1 VNRSDHRRRI
11 STVAGCVGDDLARK
25 WEEKTR
31 AFDEQQWQRTLL
43 RNALHTKYPAINQ
56 FNIKQNVFA
65 IHGFGF
71 KCEHDI
77 KIRLGKR
84 ICVHIHIN
92 IDRGSLLAWTQRQ
105 WRTRTLEGK
114 IFYILC
120 KNIEAWLRTCAI
132 FIPYFSSCGHITRR
146 LGHRWVPYVDCQLRQ
161 A

>member
-1 VNRSDHRRRI
+1 
-11 STVAGCVGDDLARK
+11 ARK

-105 WRTRTLEGK
+105 WRTRTFEGK

-120 KNIEAWLRTCAI
+120 KNIEGWLCICAI
-132 FIPYFSSCGHITRR
+132 FILYFASCGLIAGR
-146 LGHRWVPYVDCQLRQ
+146 LCHYWVPSFKSIFRSASGLKNSRKRC
-161 A
+161 